1 MAPQIV
7 ITSPHPNLLNEGVG
21 LSNIVSIR
29 RRSPLKNRRRPMVLI
44 HRPFNSPCFFLSFLA
59 GNGGRGGGRE
69 DDRSRG
75 GGAAAGGEMGGR
87 QEEEIGRSPQRRRRT
102 PWPGRVRVISAASA
116 SPLCVNKGQFKESR
130 RERRTRRDALFVPPR
145 QYANASGRSSN
156 RWAEEGDESGVIQ
169 VKKSA

>member
-69 DDRSRG
+69 DERSRG

-130 RERRTRRDALFVPPR
+130 RERREEDEERRPIRPSR

-156 RWAEEGDESGVIQ
+156 RWAEEGDGSGVENP
-169 VKKSA
+169 S

>member
-7 ITSPHPNLLNEGVG
+7 IAPPPPHTKLLNDGVG
-21 LSNIVSIR
+21 
-29 RRSPLKNRRRPMVLI
+29 RSSKYRIHPSAAAAVHLKIDGRPMVLI

-69 DDRSRG
+69 DERSRG
-75 GGAAAGGEMGGR
+75 GVAAAGGEMGGR

-130 RERRTRRDALFVPPR
+130 RERREEDEERRPIRPSQTVRECERAIFK
-145 QYANASGRSSN
+145 
-156 RWAEEGDESGVIQ
+156 Q
-169 VKKSA
+169 VG